1 MTYNLLCSS
10 NIAVGLAT
18 LRNVFWAYPTCP
30 PLLQHAQRLI
40 SFKTVP
46 TGIRFGIST
55 VSLPL
60 VFQISHSRLHF
71 ARNDYDHKSS
81 PQQAGS

>member
-10 NIAVGLAT
+10 NIAIGLAP
-18 LRNVFWAYPTCP
+18 LRHVFLAYSTCP
-30 PLLQHAQRLI
+30 PLLRHAQRLI

-46 TGIRFGIST
+46 TEMRLGILT